1 MEYKNFAEVGSWLVF
16 GYFLKSQ
23 VELKIRNKDEEFLI
37 EAIMILYNH
46 EIHEIAKNIVNT
58 LIEND
63 EDPRIP
69 FEKVQKILEDVKIIL

>member
-1 MEYKNFAEVGSWLVF
+1 VEYKNFAEVGSWLVF

-69 FEKVQKILEDVKIIL
+69 FEKV